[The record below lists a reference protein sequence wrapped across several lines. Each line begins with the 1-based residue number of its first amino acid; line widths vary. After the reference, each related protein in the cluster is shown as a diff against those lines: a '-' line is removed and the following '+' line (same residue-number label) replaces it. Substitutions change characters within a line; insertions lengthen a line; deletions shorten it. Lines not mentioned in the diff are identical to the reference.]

1 MWLYIIHVNVMQ
13 ELGKMNLDEYSY
25 VIDAEYNDLDSKL
38 MERIYLCMRVCN
50 CKQGPIAFYYF
61 IDSWDSRIY
70 ISNPG
75 FQKTA

>member
-1 MWLYIIHVNVMQ
+1 MQ

-61 IDSWDSRIY
+61 IDSLDGRIY
-70 ISNPG
+70 IYIQPW
-75 FQKTA
+75 FPKTA